1 MQARY
6 WHGLKKS
13 TNPIGFGCWQI
24 AGNHSI
30 DGTPHGWGTVNE
42 NEAVNLLLDAINSGI
57 DFFDTAQSYNN
68 GKSEELLGTVIK
80 QTKKEIVV
88 CTKIALTED
97 EIKNKKLANDFFQ
110 RVEASLKRLNLNR
123 IDILLIHNPPDDLEW
138 KKFDYG
144 KLNELQTQ
152 GKIGTFGVS
161 SKSLNGAIKVVEA
174 NFGTVVEWV
183 FNVFERRPTQELF
196 PLIEKNKFNFIARS
210 PLSRGL
216 INPKYINQQVKFNSD
231 DFRSTL
237 QQDWINWT
245 ISSVKK
251 FHHNGIAVDDLI
263 KQSITYCIQHKTVT
277 SVIIGIKTQK
287 QLEDVLKINNSINDN
302 AFLEEKF
309 LNDIEKCFPKW
320 L

>member
-1 MQARY
+1 ME
-6 WHGLKKS
+6 GS
-13 TNPIGFGCWQI
+13 TRNM
-24 AGNHSI
+24 
-30 DGTPHGWGTVNE
+30 
-42 NEAVNLLLDAINSGI
+42 
-57 DFFDTAQSYNN
+57 
-68 GKSEELLGTVIK
+68 K
-80 QTKKEIVV
+80 TK
-88 CTKIALTED
+88 T
-97 EIKNKKLANDFFQ
+97 
-110 RVEASLKRLNLNR
+110 
-123 IDILLIHNPPDDLEW
+123 
-138 KKFDYG
+138 
-144 KLNELQTQ
+144 
-152 GKIGTFGVS
+152 
-161 SKSLNGAIKVVEA
+161 VEA

-183 FNVFERRPTQELF
+183 FNVFERRPMQELF

-237 QQDWINWT
+237 QQDWIDWT
-245 ISSVKK
+245 ISSLKK
-251 FHHNGIAVDDLI
+251 IHHNGIAVDDLI

-277 SVIIGIKTQK
+277 SAIIGIKTQK